1 MFKILFEKLFCLH
14 DYQLV
19 NQFEMKSEFD
29 IIVEAGKV
37 PTSVHSITRMV
48 VTDYKCTKCSNI
60 KRLIAKTPH

>member
-48 VTDYKCTKCSNI
+48 EIGRAHV
-60 KRLIAKTPH
+60 